1 MKKII
6 RKKINTNK
14 LVSCGKFLLKVNTYE
29 ETLPNGT
36 KHIAVYNKSGT
47 LQNTKKFKVPENH
60 FFY

>member
-1 MKKII
+1 MIKDY
-6 RKKINTNK
+6 RKK
-14 LVSCGKFLLKVNTYE
+14 LKEIISKMWKILFEVNTYE

-36 KHIAVYNKSGT
+36 KHIAVYNKLGT